1 MNGLLSAIELPVLLA
16 GGYAVVLL
24 LVAYGIDLLA
34 KRAHAANDEQQTQG
48 FVYHEDHDAW
58 LCPEDQWLW
67 PKSFDP
73 DNRVMRYRGSPL
85 VCNSCPVKDSCTTS
99 DDGREV
105 GRTVDAWP
113 SSESARFHRG
123 IACAVSVLAVVFPV
137 VTAFTVQHW
146 LSQVVLLG
154 IAGVVA
160 LAGLPLWS
168 HLRQSPVDP
177 DGVLFK
183 SLDDNLEERAVAAET
198 LQRRRTSYAS
208 DRRSDGSA
216 PGGADAPVPL
226 VLGRTRYASER
237 KKAQENA

>member
-1 MNGLLSAIELPVLLA
+1 MNELMGAIELPVLLA
-16 GGYAVVLL
+16 GGYAVVLV

-34 KRAHAANDEQQTQG
+34 KRAHVANDEQQTQG

-67 PKSFDP
+67 PQSFDP

-123 IACAVSVLAVVFPV
+123 IACAVSVLAVVFPL
-137 VTAFTVQHW
+137 VTAFTVQNW
-146 LSQVVLLG
+146 ISQVVLMG
-154 IAGVVA
+154 IAVVVA

-168 HLRQSPVDP
+168 HLRHSPVDP

-183 SLDDNLEERAVAAET
+183 SLDDNLEERAVAAEA

-208 DRRSDGSA
+208 DRRSDV
-216 PGGADAPVPL
+216 DAPVPL

-237 KKAQENA
+237 KKAQENV